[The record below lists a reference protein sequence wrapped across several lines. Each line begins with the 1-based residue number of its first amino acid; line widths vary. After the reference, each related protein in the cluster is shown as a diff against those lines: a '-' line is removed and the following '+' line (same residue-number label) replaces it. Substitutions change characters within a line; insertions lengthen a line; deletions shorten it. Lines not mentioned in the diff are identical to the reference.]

1 MTRKV
6 DELGRIV
13 LPINYRQ
20 ALNISEKDELEIT
33 LDDDKIILRKPVAG
47 CRFCQSTAA
56 LVQIGREHVCR
67 GCIQK
72 LHDAKDG
79 EVIFPA
85 MADSLEQNDNNMNST
100 GYGQI

>member
-13 LPINYRQ
+13 LPIDYRQ

-33 LDDDKIILRKPVAG
+33 LGDDEIILRKPGAG

-67 GCIQK
+67 ECIQK

-79 EVIFPA
+79 EVILPA
-85 MADSLEQNDNNMNST
+85 TAESL
-100 GYGQI
+100 